1 MKHRASSPLNAV
13 LLSFFLFSALSFAQ
27 SAVPPAPTDKA
38 KPAEA
43 QDDPVSRLNALWK
56 TRDDANSLKESDT
69 LVTQVLDK
77 QPTAYDVLWRAAR
90 LRWWV
95 ADGASDDRLKKTYA
109 KQGWSFAERALKEKS
124 DGVEAQYF
132 LALCIGAYSQSVGI
146 LKALSEGLESKFVTN
161 LDVVIQKNESLELGG
176 PRTAKGRYYW
186 ELPWP
191 KRDLE
196 KSKAELQ
203 KVAAKFPSNLRSQYY
218 LAETLLKDGDKDS
231 AKALLDKV
239 LAASVDY
246 DAPEGR
252 RAKAWAKKL
261 KESM

>member
-1 MKHRASSPLNAV
+1 MKYRASSKLSALL
-13 LLSFFLFSALSFAQ
+13 LLSLFSSAFSSAQ
-27 SAVPPAPTDKA
+27 APVAATPPETPR
-38 KPAEA
+38 PADA
-43 QDDPVSRLNALWK
+43 QDDPVARLNALWK
-56 TRDDANSLKESDT
+56 TRDDASSLKESDVI
-69 LVTQVLDK
+69 VTQALEK
-77 QPTAYDVLWRAAR
+77 QPTAYELLWRAAR
-90 LRWWV
+90 IRWWV

-109 KQGWSFAERALKEKS
+109 KQGWSFAERALKEKG
-124 DGVEAQYF
+124 DGIEAQYY

-146 LKALSEGLESKFVTN
+146 LKALSEGLESKFVSN
-161 LDVVIQKNESLELGG
+161 LDVVIQKSEGLELGG

-203 KVAAKFPSNLRSQYY
+203 KVTAKFPSNLRSHYY
-218 LAETLLKDGDKDS
+218 LAETLLKDGDKEG